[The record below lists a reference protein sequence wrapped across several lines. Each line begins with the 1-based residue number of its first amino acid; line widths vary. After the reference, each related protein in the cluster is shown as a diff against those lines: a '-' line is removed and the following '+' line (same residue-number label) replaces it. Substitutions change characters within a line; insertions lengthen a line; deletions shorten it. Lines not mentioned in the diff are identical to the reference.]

1 MFVQQ
6 KNISVKHIK
15 SSSVKTTNIT
25 ISHPNSTSSY
35 CYLKVLYHNL
45 SNNLQAYH
53 RKGTLIISLHFIHNG
68 CKVTPM

>member
-35 CYLKVLYHNL
+35 CYLKVLYHNV

-53 RKGTLIISLHFIHNG
+53 
-68 CKVTPM
+68 